1 MRSNNKNIQRVLI
14 GAIAVRFDFVV
25 CIEEHG
31 GRRER
36 ASARAREHKRKQR
49 PGERA
54 LFRESWLWS
63 WAIVS
68 CSPESNRAA
77 AVIAAGSLE
86 ERSITIS
93 LSVTFARRRYCR
105 FRGKNRVGVWKCSRV
120 NGRAGVFSEWFW
132 AVFFVFATWFN
143 SFFLWRE
150 FLERVGAMIFRV
162 CREDFLPLICSWS
175 TVTTVLG
182 NGRINLRNL
191 SCRSRFV

>member
-31 GRRER
+31 GRRESER
-36 ASARAREHKRKQR
+36 ARAREHKRKQR

-143 SFFLWRE
+143 SFFFVARIP
-150 FLERVGAMIFRV
+150 GARG
-162 CREDFLPLICSWS
+162 CDDFSSVQRGFFAADLQLIDGDDGFW
-175 TVTTVLG
+175 G
-182 NGRINLRNL
+182 MEE
-191 SCRSRFV
+191 